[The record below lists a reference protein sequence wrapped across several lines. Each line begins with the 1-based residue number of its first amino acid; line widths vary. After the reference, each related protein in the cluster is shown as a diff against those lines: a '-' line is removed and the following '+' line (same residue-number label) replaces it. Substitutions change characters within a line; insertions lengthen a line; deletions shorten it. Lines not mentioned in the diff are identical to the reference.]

1 MFLVLFQG
9 KWCGRAYLLHMQQ
22 MMILLGYFYSPLLHM
37 LQVQLVQVEQLEQL
51 EQLEHLITPA
61 PVHAQ

>member
-1 MFLVLFQG
+1 
-9 KWCGRAYLLHMQQ
+9 MQQ